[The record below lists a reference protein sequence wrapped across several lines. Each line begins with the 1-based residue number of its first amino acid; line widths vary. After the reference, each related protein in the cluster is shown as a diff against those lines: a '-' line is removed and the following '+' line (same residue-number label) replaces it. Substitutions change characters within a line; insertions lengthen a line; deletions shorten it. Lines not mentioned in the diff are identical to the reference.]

1 MNIGI
6 DIDGVLT
13 NLEEYAINNGIK
25 MCIEEGW
32 KVDINPEEYWETKKF
47 NWTEEQEEKFWNKYL
62 EPYVLET
69 RPREYAV
76 EIIKKLREE
85 GDKIYIITARNESGL
100 PPESYGKMQEFTKAW
115 LKKNGIE
122 YDKLIFAG
130 DKEKL
135 QQCLENDVDF
145 MIEDSPNNILNIST
159 QVPVIK
165 YECKYNKKIAEKNIT
180 PAYGWYHIY
189 NIINKER
196 RNNIGPNIRRCIKN
210 I

>member
-13 NLEEYAINNGIK
+13 NLEEYSINNGIK
-25 MCIEEGW
+25 MCIDEGW
-32 KVDINPEEYWETKKF
+32 KIELKPEEYWETKKF

-62 EPYVLET
+62 VPYVLESK
-69 RPREYAV
+69 PRNYTA

-85 GDKIYIITARNESGL
+85 GNKIYIITARNEDGL
-100 PPESYGKMQEFTKAW
+100 PPESYGKMQEFTKKW
-115 LKKNGIE
+115 LEENKIE
-122 YDKLIFAG
+122 YDKLIFAS

-135 QQCLENDVDF
+135 QQCLENEVDF

-159 QVPVIK
+159 QVTVIK
-165 YECKYNKKIAEKNIT
+165 YECKYNEKITGQNII

-189 NIINKER
+189 NIINK
-196 RNNIGPNIRRCIKN
+196 
-210 I
+210 